1 MRAVFV
7 FLHIICLVFSMNSL
21 SQAVTINNVS
31 GVLSNGMTITINGSN
46 FGTKSSAMPLISSY
60 DHGVNANNFS
70 TAKIGGDWDTRGGT
84 MLGSEGQYQRTS
96 FYQAEYYSNSPYMG
110 DDYSQLK
117 YDAPLSAGLYFYT
130 SMWLYV
136 TKSPFCNSTS
146 GYNSKFWR
154 WYVNSSNHGAT
165 ISENFRSSTSSQGAC
180 VSGYAAGNNVTGIDH
195 GLGEAADYLPLVTS
209 LQEWVHHEVWVFAG
223 SDGNTDG
230 RWIEKVNGKTV
241 RNWGGWGLLTS
252 YNSHDINYFR
262 FGQVSGENYS
272 GGSILL
278 TEVYVDNTQAH
289 VFLSDKSTMPANW
302 LATDMESHDEVQVCS
317 NWSNSSITC
326 TLNQG
331 TFIAGDDAYVYVVD
345 ADGDV
350 NTQGFHITIGG

>member
-1 MRAVFV
+1 
-7 FLHIICLVFSMNSL
+7 
-21 SQAVTINNVS
+21 
-31 GVLSNGMTITINGSN
+31 
-46 FGTKSSAMPLISSY
+46 
-60 DHGVNANNFS
+60 
-70 TAKIGGDWDTRGGT
+70 
-84 MLGSEGQYQRTS
+84 
-96 FYQAEYYSNSPYMG
+96 
-110 DDYSQLK
+110 
-117 YDAPLSAGLYFYT
+117 
-130 SMWLYV
+130 
-136 TKSPFCNSTS
+136 
-146 GYNSKFWR
+146 
-154 WYVNSSNHGAT
+154 
-165 ISENFRSSTSSQGAC
+165 
-180 VSGYAAGNNVTGIDH
+180 
-195 GLGEAADYLPLVTS
+195 

-252 YNSHDINYFR
+252 SNSHDINYFR

-278 TEVYVDNTQAH
+278 SEVYVDNTQAH